1 MCITA
6 TAHGEQEHHI
16 LGCAFHHET
25 GWQAARVIVSTSVEN
40 NTLHGMCLS
49 EERLCPYAIVKVL
62 AVSDGRAE
70 L

>member
-25 GWQAARVIVSTSVEN
+25 GWQAARVIVATSVAQ
-40 NTLHGMCLS
+40 NTLHCRCLFK
-49 EERLCPYAIVKVL
+49 ERLCPYALVKVL
-62 AVSDGRAE
+62 AFSDGRAE